1 MVAITKSG
9 VDIAWSR
16 KLVNIANQIIICKSK
31 NKVVTNSGW
40 LTVLV

>member
-9 VDIAWSR
+9 VDIAWSQ
-16 KLVNIANQIIICKSK
+16 KLVIANQIIICKSK